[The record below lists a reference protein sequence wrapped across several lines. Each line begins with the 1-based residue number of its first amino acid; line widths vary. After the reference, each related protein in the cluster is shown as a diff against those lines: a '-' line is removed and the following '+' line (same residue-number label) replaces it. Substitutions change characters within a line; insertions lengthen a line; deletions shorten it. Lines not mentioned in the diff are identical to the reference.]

1 MFTTMSAWQRLTLLV
16 LAGIAVVALFVL
28 AFTAG
33 RVSAGSPH
41 PGTTSADAGFARDMQ
56 VHHAQAV
63 QMSMM
68 LRDRTDDETL
78 RTIAYDVAMTQ
89 QQQKGQM
96 YAWLQEWGLPQSS
109 GESRMA
115 WMTSMAE
122 GAMDHSMESGST
134 AGMESTGGAGS
145 MAVGADGLMPGMA
158 TPEQL
163 EELAAAS
170 DDDAERI
177 YLTLMIDHH
186 VAGVEMAAAG
196 VELASTE
203 QVRTLASRIED
214 SQQAE
219 IDLMQALLDEL

>member
-16 LAGIAVVALFVL
+16 LAGIAVAALFFL

-33 RVSAGSPH
+33 RVAASPSH
-41 PGTTSADAGFARDMQ
+41 PDITSADAGFARDMQ

-63 QMSMM
+63 QMSML

-109 GESRMA
+109 GEPRMA